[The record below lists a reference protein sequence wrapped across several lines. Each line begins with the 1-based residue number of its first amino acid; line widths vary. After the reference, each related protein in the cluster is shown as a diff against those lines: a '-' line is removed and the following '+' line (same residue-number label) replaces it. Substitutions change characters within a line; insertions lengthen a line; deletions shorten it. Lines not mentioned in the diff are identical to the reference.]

1 MEAILAGLAGLAI
14 WIGCYILM
22 SIISSGAR
30 TVSRG
35 VKKVVTGKDTYFGPP
50 QVKFVDEELEG
61 TDIVFKKIMFRGSIS
76 PPRTMNVV
84 SSISAFDATD
94 DDDNLHP
101 LISLL
106 DQTQEPDTVCFGI
119 TNNIGQVDVGDTFTD
134 WVQLG
139 IIAPDHVQGPK
150 SGNRTI
156 KVLIRFF
163 NADNPPSVR
172 AGFSDGGETFL
183 VKALEFDHFF
193 TEKGYEEAA
202 QDREEAQALSLKIGV
217 AVAMAD
223 GSLDDAE
230 GETLKNWIVREV
242 SAYSEDKQ
250 KRLKQMFN
258 DSLKEGFAQS
268 RSGNLALSPLVDRL
282 AEIGEKKTKYDAVE
296 LCFDVMAADGVAD
309 PEEIIVIRKVA
320 DALGLDMS
328 EIEKMRES
336 VTLNLSS
343 PLTSEEG
350 LESLVGIEEGWSD
363 DKKIKHIRTEF
374 QKWSNRLNSLPE
386 GDDRDAAQNMLDNL
400 SSLKRKYD

>member
-1 MEAILAGLAGLAI
+1 MEAILGIIVVGV
-14 WIGCYILM
+14 GYYIVI
-22 SIISSGAR
+22 SIIGAGAR
-30 TVSRG
+30 AVGRG

-50 QVKFVDEELEG
+50 QLKFVDEKLEG

-76 PPRTMNVV
+76 APRTMNAA
-84 SSISAFDATD
+84 SSISAFDATNGD
-94 DDDNLHP
+94 DDLDF
-101 LISLL
+101 LISLV
-106 DQTQEPDTVCFGI
+106 DQAQEPDTVCFGMM
-119 TNNIGQVDVGDTFTD
+119 NNIGQVNEGDAFTD

-139 IIAPDHVQGPK
+139 AIAPDLVQGPK

-156 KVLIRFF
+156 KVVIRLF
-163 NADNPPSVR
+163 NANNPPSIR

-183 VKALEFDHFF
+183 VKTLEFDHFF
-193 TEKGYEEAA
+193 KEKGYEEAA

-230 GETLKNWIVREV
+230 GEILKNWIVREV
-242 SAYSEDKQ
+242 SAYGEEKQ
-250 KRLKQMFN
+250 KRLKKMFN
-258 DSLKEGFAQS
+258 ESLKEGFAQAQ
-268 RSGNLALSPLVDRL
+268 SGNLALSPLVDRL

-309 PEEIIVIRKVA
+309 PEEMVVIRKVA
-320 DALGLDMS
+320 DALSLDMD

-336 VTLNLSS
+336 VTLNLSTS
-343 PLTSEEG
+343 LTSDEG

-363 DKKIKHIRTEF
+363 DQKKKHIRTEF

-386 GDDRDAAQNMLDNL
+386 GDERDAAQNMLDNL
-400 SSLKRKYD
+400 SALKKKYG

>member
-1 MEAILAGLAGLAI
+1 MEAILGIIVVGV
-14 WIGCYILM
+14 GYYIVI
-22 SIISSGAR
+22 SIIGAGAR
-30 TVSRG
+30 AVGRG

-50 QVKFVDEELEG
+50 QLKFVDEKLEG

-76 PPRTMNVV
+76 APRTMNAA
-84 SSISAFDATD
+84 SSISAFDATNGD
-94 DDDNLHP
+94 DDLDF
-101 LISLL
+101 LISLV
-106 DQTQEPDTVCFGI
+106 DQAQEPDTVCFGMM
-119 TNNIGQVDVGDTFTD
+119 NNIGQVNEGDAFTD

-139 IIAPDHVQGPK
+139 AIAPDLVQGPK

-156 KVLIRFF
+156 KVVIRLF
-163 NADNPPSVR
+163 NANNPPSIR

-183 VKALEFDHFF
+183 VKTLEFDHFF
-193 TEKGYEEAA
+193 KEKGYEEAA

-230 GETLKNWIVREV
+230 GEILKNWIVREV
-242 SAYSEDKQ
+242 SAYGEEKQ
-250 KRLKQMFN
+250 KRLKKMFN
-258 DSLKEGFAQS
+258 ESLKEGFAQAQ
-268 RSGNLALSPLVDRL
+268 SGNLALSPLVDRL

-309 PEEIIVIRKVA
+309 PEEMVVIRKVA
-320 DALGLDMS
+320 DALGLDMD

-336 VTLNLSS
+336 VTLNLSTS
-343 PLTSEEG
+343 LTSEEG

-363 DKKIKHIRTEF
+363 DQKKKHIRTEF

-386 GDDRDAAQNMLDNL
+386 GDERDAAQNMLDNL
-400 SSLKRKYD
+400 SALKKKYD